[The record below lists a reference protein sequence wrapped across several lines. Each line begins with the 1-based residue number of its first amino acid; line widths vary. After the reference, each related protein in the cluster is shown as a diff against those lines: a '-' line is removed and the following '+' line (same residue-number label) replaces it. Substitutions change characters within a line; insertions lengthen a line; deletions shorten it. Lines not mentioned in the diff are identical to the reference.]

1 MNKDPLKLTLALG
14 FAGVLALMG
23 LISFISL
30 SQIHTITQQMSE
42 LMVDTNT
49 KISAANTMRDSIR
62 LRGDTL
68 YKMYVT
74 DDFFER
80 DEYRIEM
87 GIHALRYKEA
97 RDLLFTFPMSSR
109 EAKLL
114 DQLMVQTREA
124 KALNDAAAQN
134 MLSDLPI
141 EEIQARRDCFVPRND
156 VINKNLETC

>member
-1 MNKDPLKLTLALG
+1 
-14 FAGVLALMG
+14 
-23 LISFISL
+23 
-30 SQIHTITQQMSE
+30 
-42 LMVDTNT
+42 
-49 KISAANTMRDSIR
+49 
-62 LRGDTL
+62 
-68 YKMYVT
+68 
-74 DDFFER
+74 
-80 DEYRIEM
+80 M

-156 VINKNLETC
+156 VINTTRDRP